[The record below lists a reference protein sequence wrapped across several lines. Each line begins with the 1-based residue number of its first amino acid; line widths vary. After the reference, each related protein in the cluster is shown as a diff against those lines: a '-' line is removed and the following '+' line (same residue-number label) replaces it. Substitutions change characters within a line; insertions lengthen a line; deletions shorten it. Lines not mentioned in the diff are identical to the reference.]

1 MPVVHSFYVA
11 PRLLRNGHLQTI
23 YPVVFRRID
32 GVRYQRERLE
42 LCDGDFVDLD
52 WSRVGGHSAVVIA
65 HGLEG
70 SSQRNYVKGMVR
82 AFNRRGWDA
91 AALNFRGCSGE
102 PNRLARFYHSGATE
116 DLWYAARHVAGR
128 GYERVALIGFSLGGN
143 VTLKLLG
150 ELGESIPAWLI
161 GGMGISVPCD
171 LKSSARAMARRINRP
186 YMRRFL
192 IDLRAKLRAKQA
204 RFPRELNDSGY
215 EALRSFR
222 DFDDR
227 YTAPLHGFRDAEDYW
242 ARCSSRFFLHA
253 IRCRTLLL
261 NAADDPFLAPECFP
275 EELAARHEWVH
286 LEVPRHGG
294 HVGFAGQGLQTDECF
309 SERRALEF
317 LAPSSLHI
325 LQQQHGSAVGSP

>member
-1 MPVVHSFYVA
+1 VPLVHSPYVA
-11 PRLLRNGHLQTI
+11 PWLLRSGHLQTI
-23 YPVVFRRID
+23 YAAVCRRID

-42 LCDGDFVDLD
+42 LSDGDFVDLD
-52 WSRVGGHSAVVIA
+52 WSRVGGRSVVVVS

-70 SSQRNYVKGMVR
+70 SSGGNYVQGMVR

-116 DLWYAARHVAGR
+116 DLWHAARHVAGQ
-128 GYERVALIGFSLGGN
+128 GYERVALLGFSLGGN

-150 ELGESIPAWLI
+150 ELGESVPAWLT
-161 GGMGISVPCD
+161 GGVGVSVPCD
-171 LKSSARAMARRINRP
+171 LKGSAEAMACAINRP

-192 IDLRAKLRAKQA
+192 IDLRAKLRTKQA
-204 RFPRELNDSGY
+204 RYPRELDDSGY

-242 ARCSSRFFLHA
+242 ARCSSRFFLEA

-261 NAADDPFLAPECFP
+261 SAADDPFLAPGCFP
-275 EELAARHEWVH
+275 GELAARHEWVH

-294 HVGFAGQGLQTDECF
+294 HVGFVGHGLQPDEYF

-325 LQQQHGSAVGSP
+325 LQPQHGSAVAAP